1 MVQSPEFIIGIKK
14 WPAFVLATLVPLVIA
29 LLAGVLALMLR
40 SGPSSGALSVVWL
53 AVALAGSVAM
63 LATVSWAVYRAFA
76 TVRHPPRL
84 SGHGI
89 RMWLAPTR
97 EYLLVPWPRVVAV
110 RFAPRGIST
119 ALLVFVADP
128 EELAKGDRR
137 AAQRIRRMMRQFG
150 GTPFVYPVTGSRLGR
165 TDEAVRWFS
174 GGRLALQR

>member
-1 MVQSPEFIIGIKK
+1 MVQPPEVIIGVKK
-14 WPAFVLATLVPLVIA
+14 WPAFVLAALVPMVIA

-40 SGPSSGALSVVWL
+40 SGSSSGALWVVWL
-53 AVALAGSVAM
+53 VVALAGSAAM
-63 LATVSWAVYRAFA
+63 LASVCWAVYRAFD

-97 EYLLVPWPRVVAV
+97 EYLLVPWQRIAVV
-110 RFAPRGIST
+110 RFEPRGIST
-119 ALLVFVADP
+119 ALLVFVANP

-150 GTPFVYPVTGSRLGR
+150 GTPFVYPVTRSRLGS